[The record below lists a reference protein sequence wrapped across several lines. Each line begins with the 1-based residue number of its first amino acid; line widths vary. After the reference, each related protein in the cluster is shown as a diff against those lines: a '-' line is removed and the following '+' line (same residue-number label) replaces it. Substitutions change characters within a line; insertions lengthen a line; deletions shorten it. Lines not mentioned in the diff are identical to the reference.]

1 MYYIIVHSWVS
12 DSIWKHSKRSREII
26 ETHFNMVIC
35 SCYWRFYR
43 WLWLVGVV
51 GVRRVC
57 QAVKTIPCDN
67 IYWWKTCRD
76 KSILWWWLMQPIDR
90 WLYRLE
96 RTGYY
101 QPPGWCGVTPTSADW
116 WPGLTHKLSV
126 SQHAQQTGRS
136 LLAPPLLLRQL
147 RQLGR
152 PANLRPG
159 QSRSVWATQDS
170 FSAGHSSE

>member
-1 MYYIIVHSWVS
+1 MKNLPGQIYPVVMTNAAYWQVTVQTREDWVLPTP
-12 DSIWKHSKRSREII
+12 WV
-26 ETHFNMVIC
+26 M
-35 SCYWRFYR
+35 W
-43 WLWLVGVV
+43 
-51 GVRRVC
+51 
-57 QAVKTIPCDN
+57 CD
-67 IYWWKTCRD
+67 
-76 KSILWWWLMQPIDR
+76 
-90 WLYRLE
+90 
-96 RTGYY
+96 
-101 QPPGWCGVTPTSADW
+101 VTPTSADW